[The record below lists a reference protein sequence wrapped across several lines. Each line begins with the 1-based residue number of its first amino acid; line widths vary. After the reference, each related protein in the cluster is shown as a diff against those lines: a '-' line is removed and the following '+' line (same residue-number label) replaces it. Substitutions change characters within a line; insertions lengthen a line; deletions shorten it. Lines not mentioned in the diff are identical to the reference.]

1 MALIDDFKTRF
12 PEFDAA
18 VVDQYFPIIE
28 PLYSCY
34 YGGSL
39 DDPCDKEAI
48 LNLLAHLLVINS
60 RQKSG
65 SVQLAASK
73 SVGSVSVSNVQSTI
87 SRQGAEFWLTTKYG
101 QQFLMLTQNNIGA
114 HFV

>member
-12 PEFDAA
+12 PEFSTA
-18 VVDQYFPIIE
+18 VVDQYFPLVE
-28 PLYSCY
+28 PIYSCY

-39 DDPCDKEAI
+39 EDPCDKEAI
-48 LNLLAHLLVINS
+48 LNLLAHLITLNS
-60 RQKSG
+60 RTKPGALMQA
-65 SVQLAASK
+65 QSK
-73 SVGSVSVSNVQSTI
+73 SVGSVSVSNVASTLG
-87 SRQGAEFWLTTKYG
+87 RQGAEFWLTTKYG